1 MQKCKHLK
9 STLLIAS
16 PEQNQL
22 NSDAK
27 LFLAKLHESIIR
39 SHFISLLQIYCSGT
53 LSHFHSKK
61 HSHYKPP
68 PFCKEFN
75 SSHVHNAV
83 AWHIKSLVQL
93 WGFFFQEVK
102 MCSAVFDLQIQKNS
116 KIYTFKSQ
124 EVYLKSRNY

>member
-39 SHFISLLQIYCSGT
+39 SHFISLL
-53 LSHFHSKK
+53 
-61 HSHYKPP
+61 
-68 PFCKEFN
+68 
-75 SSHVHNAV
+75 
-83 AWHIKSLVQL
+83 
-93 WGFFFQEVK
+93 
-102 MCSAVFDLQIQKNS
+102 
-116 KIYTFKSQ
+116 
-124 EVYLKSRNY
+124 